1 MKRKS
6 IPRLV
11 VTLILTAMLLVSSN
25 FAYASSNNEI
35 STMSYYGTD
44 TFIFYSV
51 ANKTNF
57 YDGTFMAIE
66 ASATSSTG
74 NSETITIKVYI
85 VDRDVTKTYTIKTDG
100 TTKKF
105 DYIYLGLGSGSDV
118 RITTSCSNS
127 SAKITMSLT
136 SYSW

>member
-6 IPRLV
+6 ITRLV
-11 VTLILTAMLLVSSN
+11 VTLILSAMLLVSSN
-25 FAYASSNNEI
+25 FVYASSNNEI
-35 STMSYYGTD
+35 STMSYYGTS
-44 TFIFYSV
+44 TFKFYKS
-51 ANKTNF
+51 AQRNNY
-57 YDGTFMAIE
+57 YDGSFMAIE

-74 NSETITIKVYI
+74 SSETVTISVYI
-85 VDRDVTKTYTIKTDG
+85 SSRKTTKTYTIKTDG

-127 SAKITMSLT
+127 SAEITMSLT